1 MGGLTWNYVLKR
13 IGMWFLT
20 VWLGTTII
28 FLIPRLAPGDPV
40 AAMISRMTAQSGYI
54 ENSAQLINAWR
65 ARFGLDDPLPIQYLR
80 YVGNS
85 LRFDLGLLAGKLSQ
99 SRRRHGLSGV
109 ALDRGPPF
117 GGDADLV
124 CRRQHHRRAHGL
136 GAHSG
141 LAQGIC
147 CPVSLTFTSIPFFM
161 LGILLIYVFAFGLQW
176 LPASGSVG
184 RGLTQG
190 FNWPYISSIGYHA
203 ILPAMAIVIASMG
216 FWALGMRGMM
226 ITTAGEDYMILA
238 QAKGLRP
245 SRIFWL
251 YGVRNSI
258 LPQVTALALALG
270 GIVGGAVLVE
280 YIFAYPGV
288 GYLLYQG
295 IVTSDYTLIQG
306 IVFMLVFTTATLVL
320 ILDLT
325 YPLIDPRITYERG

>member
-1 MGGLTWNYVLKR
+1 MGGITWNYVLKR
-13 IGMWFLT
+13 VGMWFLT
-20 VWLGTTII
+20 IWLGTTII

-40 AAMISRMTAQSGYI
+40 AGVISRMTAQSGYV
-54 ENSAQLINAWR
+54 ENSAQLIEAWR
-65 ARFGLDDPLPIQYLR
+65 ARFGLDQPLPVQYLR
-80 YVGNS
+80 YVTNS
-85 LRFDLGLLAGKLSQ
+85 LRFDLGYSLANFPSRVEDMVFQALPWTVGLLL
-99 SRRRHGLSGV
+99 V
-109 ALDRGPPF
+109 ATLISFVVGNTIGALMAWDRTP
-117 GGDADLV
+117 
-124 CRRQHHRRAHGL
+124 
-136 GAHSG
+136 GA
-141 LAQGIC
+141 LRNLL
-147 CPVSLTFTSIPFFM
+147 PVSLTFTSIPFFM
-161 LGILLIYVFAFGLQW
+161 LGILLIYIFAFGLRW

-190 FNWPYISSIGYHA
+190 FNWPYISSIAYHA
-203 ILPAMAIVIASMG
+203 ILPATAIVLASMG

-258 LPQVTALALALG
+258 LPQVTALALGLG

-325 YPLIDPRITYERG
+325 YPLIDPRITFERG

>member
-1 MGGLTWNYVLKR
+1 
-13 IGMWFLT
+13 MWFLT
-20 VWLGTTII
+20 VWLGTTLI

-40 AAMISRMTAQSGYI
+40 AGVISRLTAQSGYV
-54 ENSAQLINAWR
+54 ENSAQMINAWR
-65 ARFGLDDPLPIQYLR
+65 ARFGLDQPLPIQYIR

-85 LRFDLGLLAGKLSQ
+85 LRFDLGYSLANFPSRVEGMVAQALPWTIGLLLVGTLLSFVAGNTI
-99 SRRRHGLSGV
+99 G
-109 ALDRGPPF
+109 ALMAWERTPGW
-117 GGDADLV
+117 L
-124 CRRQHHRRAHGL
+124 RNL
-136 GAHSG
+136 
-141 LAQGIC
+141 L
-147 CPVSLTFTSIPFFM
+147 PVSLTFTSIPFFM
-161 LGILLIYVFAFGLQW
+161 LGILLIYLFAFWLRI

-184 RGLTQG
+184 RGLIVG
-190 FNWPYISSIGYHA
+190 MNWGYISSILQHA
-203 ILPAMAIVIASMG
+203 ILPSAAIVVASMG

-238 QAKGLRP
+238 QAKGLKP
-245 SRIFWL
+245 GRIFWL

-258 LPQVTALALALG
+258 LPQVTALALSRG

-306 IVFMLVFTTATLVL
+306 IVFMLVFTTATMVLVL
-320 ILDLT
+320 DLL